1 LARDGDFAFK
11 VKRVWCGASAKDAVY
26 NDVAVTGTMPS
37 GTQECIAELQV
48 TDDKSTAQTFF
59 DSNQYA
65 YDSAGDQ
72 FTADTNGIYL
82 TGDKDDTQVNPGVTI
97 TALVPYNIPASKA
110 ITKLVLHDSELS
122 LGVTVKV

>member
-1 LARDGDFAFK
+1 
-11 VKRVWCGASAKDAVY
+11 
-26 NDVAVTGTMPS
+26 MPS

-82 TGDKDDTQVNPGVTI
+82 TGDKDDTQVTLTSPSRHWCRT
-97 TALVPYNIPASKA
+97 TSRPARRSP
-110 ITKLVLHDSELS
+110 S
-122 LGVTVKV
+122 